1 MSIWARIN
9 NRDFRVFG
17 GDWNAQLDDADTF
30 SFNVLL
36 ADVPDYRDLR
46 YQSAAILYQGAVL
59 VSGEITDYRL
69 KRSSR
74 EQPIQVEFEC
84 TGELARLEGI
94 KAVTASHYQNSAV
107 LSILASILPSDWTIQ
122 QVNMADPLIATT
134 IDLRNKEKLMQQL
147 VAIFGNI
154 PNLHFRYGGLAG
166 NGDYTLEIGDFN
178 TLTEAYTEGVN
189 AVQISRDYTSHE
201 VLRDITPYGYLSG
214 EQVVTLSDLYSNPM
228 PQTINASIAAQFT
241 GHPDFAAFPVIPDG
255 SDFLVRNL
263 AVSIDRSTRKQFR
276 LMKTKNSTVPTADQ
290 KAQAAYALWLSA
302 VNLLKQS
309 TLYEKFSIEAV
320 LGRPPSIA
328 DKARLSGVVH
338 EPVFNGNAIVEY
350 VKTFEVDGDYRI
362 VGFKTKFEIG
372 ELNGEEGIFFDV
384 TCTDNDSA
392 EEIDPELAIYRRLEQ
407 VGDFDDLAAS
417 VVLSPPLLASKTHT
431 NADASDCVGPA
442 AIAAKTFTVL
452 SPTPPVGSTGVITSV
467 ATIPSTAVIHSET
480 PPTNP
485 GDPWIGCVSAAG
497 GAAWPPAAGQ
507 SVSVLISFLFT

>member
-1 MSIWARIN
+1 MSIWAKIN

-17 GDWNAQLDDADTF
+17 GDWNVQLDDTDAF

-36 ADVPDYRDLR
+36 ADVPDYHSLR
-46 YQSAAILYQGAVL
+46 YQSAAILYRGEVL
-59 VSGEITDYRL
+59 VSGEIIDYRL

-74 EQPIQVEFEC
+74 EQPIQIEFEC

-107 LSILASILPSDWTIQ
+107 LSILATILPSDWAIQ
-122 QVNMADPLIATT
+122 QVNMQDPLIATT
-134 IDLRNKEKLMQQL
+134 IDLRNKERLMQQV

-189 AVQISRDYTSHE
+189 AKQISRDFTSHE
-201 VLRDITPYGYLSG
+201 VLRDVIPYGYLSG
-214 EQVVTLSDLYSNPM
+214 DQVVTLSDLYSNPLT
-228 PQTINASIAAQFT
+228 QTINASIAAQFT
-241 GHPDFAAFPVIPDG
+241 GHPDFADFPVIPDG

-263 AVSIDRSTRKQFR
+263 AVSIARSTRKQFR
-276 LMKTKNSTVPTADQ
+276 LLKTKNQTIPNADQ
-290 KAQAAYALWLSA
+290 KAQAAYALWMSA

-309 TLYEKFSIEAV
+309 TLYEKFNVSAI

-328 DKARLSGVVH
+328 DRAKLSGMVQ
-338 EPVFNGNAIVEY
+338 EPVFGDNAIIEY

-362 VGFKTKFEIG
+362 VGFKTKFELG

-392 EEIDPELAIYRRLEQ
+392 EVIDPELAIYRRLEQ

-417 VVLSPPLLASKTHT
+417 VTLSPPLLSSQSHT
-431 NADASDCVGPA
+431 NADASDCSGPA
-442 AIAAKTFTVL
+442 SIAAKTFTVVAP
-452 SPTPPVGSTGVITSV
+452 SPPVGSTGVIASA
-467 ATIPSTAVIHSET
+467 ATIPSTAIIYSET

-485 GDPWIGCVSAAG
+485 GDPWVGCVSAAN
-497 GAAWPPAAGQ
+497 GAAWPPPANITIT
-507 SVSVLISFLFT
+507 VIISFLYF